1 MRKKINKPALIL
13 LLLFLSGCG
22 REENTAESEVEN
34 EVENKIESGEDA
46 STETESKNEESALA
60 EAEERDDEAD
70 SEEAVSRY
78 PLLAAPSSV
87 ENIDFA
93 FVAEDNYCIF
103 DGEKYGYIAENGDE
117 ITPCIYEVAYPFNE
131 GLACVCLDGKYG
143 YIDSEGETAIPFD
156 FDRATPFVEGLA
168 YFSVGNDYGF
178 MDKTGTQVFSFE
190 CDSVSSF
197 QEGLAYFSIDGRYGY
212 IDQKGQTVI
221 EPVFDDAGYFKD
233 GLAKV
238 MKNGRFGVVNREG
251 ELIVDTEYDSVTI
264 GDLFIE
270 ASSGEKYACFDKT
283 GKPFLEQYDRIP
295 WTRGENYVYVK
306 KGEKYGLAD
315 KEGNVLFEPLYDMIS
330 LLPGETL
337 LLIRENG
344 LYGIADLQ
352 GEIRIP
358 AVYHDISY
366 DRYER
371 KEDGAEGGMLVLTDD
386 DGDIESVDINN
397 LSEKIQCCYD
407 SIDWISHDRAVVGHH
422 GELYGIIDREGKLIE
437 LVEYNKI
444 QVFEDGALWM
454 KKDLQSWFYNS
465 KGEKAENFNV
475 YSDISQY
482 GDCYQTKL
490 NGKYGF
496 LNERGE
502 EVIPPTYSRV
512 EGSTVYGA
520 GNTYL
525 LWDNG
530 TCTSIIKTGE
540 SKQSYISR
548 ILLQNEITPRIGL
561 YQEFTKSGS
570 ISIEENEYDSVSA
583 HTVTQEDL
591 RAHKKKY
598 KLYDLNHS
606 GEPLLYFEAD
616 PYAPTDCDPYTYS
629 GFFTVR
635 NSQLVEVV
643 TVYEYDGSGQGDS
656 ACIWYDKE
664 TARAF
669 PGFRGF
675 WGDFAEY
682 SAYGVVYEKRNGK
695 VTSIASF
702 ECMVQSSMHY
712 SKEELEELMRAG
724 LIYCADDKPYTKEM
738 YEQAEGGQITL
749 IYFVN
754 DGQTTIEKY
763 QEMADRYRVLSYVE

>member
-1 MRKKINKPALIL
+1 MRKRINKPALIL
-13 LLLFLSGCG
+13 LLILLSGCG
-22 REENTAESEVEN
+22 REESTTETEAEN
-34 EVENKIESGEDA
+34 EVESSEDALTEITKNDEAAIAIES
-46 STETESKNEESALA
+46 ESAESTPS
-60 EAEERDDEAD
+60 EAEEPD
-70 SEEAVSRY
+70 SLY
-78 PLLAAPSSV
+78 PLIAAPSSV

-93 FVAEDNYCIF
+93 LVAEGSYCIF
-103 DGEKYGYIAENGDE
+103 DGEKYGYIAEDGEE
-117 ITPCIYEVAYPFNE
+117 ITLCIYDIAYPFSE
-131 GLACVCLDGKYG
+131 GLACACKDGKYG
-143 YIDSEGETAIPFD
+143 YIDSQGETAIPFD

-168 YFSVGNDYGF
+168 YFSIGDDYGF

-270 ASSGEKYACFDKT
+270 ASSGEKYACFDRT

-306 KGEKYGLAD
+306 KDEKYGLAD
-315 KEGNVLFEPLYDMIS
+315 IEGNVLFEPMYDMIS

-371 KEDGAEGGMLVLTDD
+371 KEDGAEGGMLVLTDG

-397 LSEKIQCCYD
+397 LSEKIPCCYD

-422 GELYGIIDREGKLIE
+422 GELYGIIDRAGKLIE

-444 QVFEDGALWM
+444 QVFEDGVLWM
-454 KKDLQSWFYNS
+454 KKGLQSWFYNS
-465 KGEKAENFNV
+465 KGEEVKGFGV
-475 YSDISQY
+475 YNDISQY
-482 GDCYQTKL
+482 GDCYQTEI

-496 LNERGE
+496 LNEQGK
-502 EVIPPTYSRV
+502 EVIPPIYSRV
-512 EGSTVYGA
+512 EGSTAYGA
-520 GNTYL
+520 ANTYL
-525 LWDNG
+525 LWNNG

-540 SKQSYISR
+540 SKQPYISK

-570 ISIEENEYDSVSA
+570 ISIGENEYDSVSA
-583 HTVTQEDL
+583 RTVTQEDL
-591 RAHKKKY
+591 RVHKKKY
-598 KLYDLNHS
+598 RLYDLDHS

-616 PYAPTDCDPYTYS
+616 PYAPTDRAPYSYS
-629 GFFTVR
+629 GIYAVQ
-635 NSQLVEVV
+635 NIQLLEVV
-643 TVYEYDGSGQGDS
+643 TVY
-656 ACIWYDKE
+656 
-664 TARAF
+664 
-669 PGFRGF
+669 
-675 WGDFAEY
+675 
-682 SAYGVVYEKRNGK
+682 
-695 VTSIASF
+695 
-702 ECMVQSSMHY
+702 
-712 SKEELEELMRAG
+712 
-724 LIYCADDKPYTKEM
+724 
-738 YEQAEGGQITL
+738 
-749 IYFVN
+749 
-754 DGQTTIEKY
+754 
-763 QEMADRYRVLSYVE
+763 